1 MDVLFV
7 SIPDYKIRNDGEIN
21 YDSFIAWKGN
31 EYISSNFNSDEISII
46 ERIGEE
52 LKYVIWYS
60 NAIKNKWKCDEL
72 FLNFFSYFFYK

>member
-1 MDVLFV
+1 M

-52 LKYVIWYS
+52 LKYVI
-60 NAIKNKWKCDEL
+60 
-72 FLNFFSYFFYK
+72 

>member
-1 MDVLFV
+1 MVVKIFCLYQIICGEDGWFNFMDVLFV

-52 LKYVIWYS
+52 LKYVI
-60 NAIKNKWKCDEL
+60 
-72 FLNFFSYFFYK
+72 